1 MHLALVTWKA
11 ENQEVLFTGQTNQR
25 VENNYKEMSWT
36 LNGII
41 LNYTTYNAEFYILM
55 NNFSF

>member
-1 MHLALVTWKA
+1 MHRALITWKA
-11 ENQEVLFTGQTNQR
+11 ENQEVLFTGQTNQG

-41 LNYTTYNAEFYILM
+41 LNYTTYNAEFCILM
-55 NNFSF
+55 HNFSF